1 MAASAR
7 GASPI
12 RLSAFWLVPLTVLGI
27 AIGSGFWLGG
37 RRDLADLVW
46 TVPTVIVAVRL
57 AWSIVR
63 DLLDGKAGVD
73 IIALLAISGALLLG
87 ETFAAAV
94 IAVMLATGDALE
106 RYAEGRANRELS
118 ALLGRAPQ
126 EVSRYRGGAVEV
138 TPIAAVEPGDRLLV
152 RPGEVVPVD
161 GVVRGTVPS
170 STSRR

>member
-27 AIGSGFWLGG
+27 AVGSGFWLGG

-94 IAVMLATGDALE
+94 IAAMSPPATPSSATPKGVPIASFRRSSAGHRRRSAATVAAPSRSPRSLPSSPVIGCSF
-106 RYAEGRANRELS
+106 GRAKSSPSTASS
-118 ALLGRAPQ
+118 AAPM
-126 EVSRYRGGAVEV
+126 
-138 TPIAAVEPGDRLLV
+138 
-152 RPGEVVPVD
+152 
-161 GVVRGTVPS
+161 PS